1 MKKVVFLALITV
13 LLAGVSCSK
22 CYDCTRS
29 IPIEI
34 DKNGQKEIVMTE
46 DTEEVCTADKSEID
60 NKKAA
65 GYACS

>member
-1 MKKVVFLALITV
+1 MKKVLFLAFV
-13 LLAGVSCSK
+13 LVSVIGTSCSK

-46 DTEEVCTADKSEID
+46 DTEEVCTADKKEID
-60 NKKAA
+60 DKKAA

>member
-1 MKKVVFLALITV
+1 MKKVVFIALIIV
-13 LLAGVSCSK
+13 SYSVASCSK

-34 DKNGQKEIVMTE
+34 EKNGQKEIVMTE
-46 DTEEVCTADKSEID
+46 DTEEVCTADKNEID
-60 NKKAA
+60 NKESA